1 MGALSW
7 IALMV
12 VVSLPVM
19 VVLEIALCLW
29 RNGEAVEI
37 DLHDVDGLFPGV
49 PGEDGDP
56 AEMQR
61 DGCC

>member
-1 MGALSW
+1 MVALSW
-7 IALMV
+7 IALVV

-19 VVLEIALCLW
+19 LVLEIAICLW

-37 DLHDVDGLFPGV
+37 DLHDVDGLFLGV
-49 PGEDGDP
+49 PGEDVDP
-56 AEMQR
+56 GEMQK